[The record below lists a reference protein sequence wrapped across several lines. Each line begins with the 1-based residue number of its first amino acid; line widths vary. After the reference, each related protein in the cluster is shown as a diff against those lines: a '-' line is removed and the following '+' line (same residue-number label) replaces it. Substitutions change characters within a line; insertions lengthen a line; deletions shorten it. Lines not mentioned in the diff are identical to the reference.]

1 MTQHRLQSS
10 LLKGVFFIF
19 GDIHMT
25 RRHQQ
30 LSVPVQITEFTK
42 KGNGLGKV
50 IANEHT
56 PTHKIGAIV
65 EVPFTL
71 PGDTAQV
78 ALSRKKNGVFASRLE
93 EIITPSSDRIQ
104 PRCIHFASCGGCRWQ
119 HLAYPDQLTL
129 KQKNIEILFAPL
141 LTHGV
146 AVRPIVACDP
156 PWAYRN
162 KMEFT
167 FSGDAA
173 GKKYLGLILDSSRGK
188 VLNMTECHLV
198 NTWFVD
204 ALKVTRAWWHESDL
218 LPYHPHTNTGSLRT
232 LIVREGMRTGDRL
245 VMLTVSGCPEY
256 ALHKQQL
263 ESFTAFLRDA
273 IEPVDPSAKLSIFL
287 RIQQAVK
294 GKETQFYEM
303 LLYGP
308 DHIREILHIQTEPE
322 TPSVPLQFSVS
333 PSAFFQPNTRQ
344 AEKLYSLALQML
356 DIPSDSVV
364 YDLYCGTGTL
374 GICAAKKAKQVLGIE
389 ISPESSLDA
398 RTNASM
404 NNLKHVNIVTG
415 PVHEVIAAMKK
426 EGALPPADVVMVD
439 PPRSG
444 LDSQTIQHLVDLKPT
459 KLLYISCNPNTQ
471 VENIKELQEKG
482 YRIAAI
488 QPVDQFPHTVHI
500 ENIVVLESVRL

>member
-1 MTQHRLQSS
+1 MNRRNLQ
-10 LLKGVFFIF
+10 LPAQVRIAEL
-19 GDIHMT
+19 
-25 RRHQQ
+25 
-30 LSVPVQITEFTK
+30 TK
-42 KGNGLGKV
+42 KGNGLGIV
-50 IANEHT
+50 IADNET
-56 PTHKIGAIV
+56 PAGKAEVAV

-71 PGDTAQV
+71 PGDTVQ
-78 ALSRKKNGVFASRLE
+78 ALLFRKKNGVFSSRLE
-93 EIITPSSDRIQ
+93 EISVPSALRIP

-119 HLAYPDQLTL
+119 HLAYADQLKF
-129 KQKNIEILFAPL
+129 KQEKIETLFAPF
-141 LTHGV
+141 LTEGV
-146 AVRPIVACDP
+146 TVRPIVACDP

-167 FSGDAA
+167 FSGDSA

-188 VLNMTECHLV
+188 VLNLTECHLV
-198 NTWFVD
+198 NSWFVD
-204 ALKVTRAWWHESDL
+204 ALRVTRAWWHESEL

-232 LIVREGMRTGDRL
+232 LIVREGMRSGDRL

-263 ESFTAFLRDA
+263 ESFVAFLRDA
-273 IEPVDPSAKLSIFL
+273 IEPVDPNANLSIFL

-303 LLYGP
+303 QLYGP
-308 DHIREILHIQTEPE
+308 DHIREVLHIQTDPE
-322 TPSVPLQFSVS
+322 IPAVPLHFSVS

-356 DIPSDSVV
+356 EIPADSVV

-374 GICAAKKAKQVLGIE
+374 GICAAQKARQVLGIE

-398 RTNASM
+398 RTNAAM
-404 NNLKHVNIVTG
+404 NGLKHVTIMTG
-415 PVHEVIAAMKK
+415 SVRDVLSDMRK
-426 EGALPPADVVMVD
+426 EGKLPPADVVMVD

-444 LDSQTIQHLVDLKPT
+444 LDSETIQHLADLKPA
-459 KLLYISCNPNTQ
+459 KLLYISCNPTTQ
-471 VENIKELQEKG
+471 AENIKELQSKG
-482 YRIAAI
+482 YKILAI

-500 ENIVVLESVRL
+500 ENIVVLVLC